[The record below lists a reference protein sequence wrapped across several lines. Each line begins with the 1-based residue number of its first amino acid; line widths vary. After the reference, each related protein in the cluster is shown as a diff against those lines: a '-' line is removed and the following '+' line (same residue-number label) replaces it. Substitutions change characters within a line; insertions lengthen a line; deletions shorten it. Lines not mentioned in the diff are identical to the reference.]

1 MTHVDILKYAL
12 ALGEGKIVWD
22 KTYRIAYLPDID
34 VDTNEW
40 LGVNILYYD
49 PDDGSGFASGTS
61 SRFIFSYEDG
71 RPKQDEIVQNLVD
84 LVMSYIEAN
93 DDAEYEIREDLP

>member
-1 MTHVDILKYAL
+1 MTHVDILKYTL

-34 VDTNEW
+34 IDTNEW

-61 SRFIFSYEDG
+61 SHYRFSYENA
-71 RPKQDEIVQNLVD
+71 PKQDEIARNLVD
-84 LVMSYIEAN
+84 FVTSYIEAN
-93 DDAEYEIREDLP
+93 DDADYEIREDLP